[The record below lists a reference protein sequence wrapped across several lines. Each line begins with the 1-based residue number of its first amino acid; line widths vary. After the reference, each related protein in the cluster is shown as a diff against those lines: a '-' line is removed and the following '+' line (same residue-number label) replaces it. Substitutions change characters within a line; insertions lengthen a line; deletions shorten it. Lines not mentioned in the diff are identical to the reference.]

1 MFWVW
6 SITSEAVVVTGQAF
20 TVITTWTRLVETTG
34 TGLDASGYFRVQAA
48 FVTSAVAA
56 CATAASWSI
65 ASPASRI
72 TVETNPFQFELVKKV
87 TDPENSAHHQEED
100 ET

>member
-1 MFWVW
+1 MSWVW
-6 SITSEAVVVTGQAF
+6 SLTSGAVVVTGQAYRI
-20 TVITTWTRLVETTG
+20 ITKCLVETSG
-34 TGLDASGYFRVQAA
+34 TVLDASGSFRVQVNVT
-48 FVTSAVAA
+48 FVYIIVAA